1 MIHWLLNHFSRD
13 FDDINQITDLQLFS
27 AIIFPASE
35 PEVIVREGSF
45 EKFSKFLVKTYFV
58 ALFKTKHRSRLMTL
72 TIYCHGVHIIYYAFL
87 NAD

>member
-45 EKFSKFLVKTYFV
+45 EKS
-58 ALFKTKHRSRLMTL
+58 
-72 TIYCHGVHIIYYAFL
+72 
-87 NAD
+87 